1 MQAIT
6 QQIRPFDDRLLGWWY
21 RIAAPPEVSDEAPLR
36 DRMRVRS
43 GRLTSVIFL
52 VEIIFSIVGLIGS
65 VLNTPYGIPL
75 VLVTLITLIIGTIL
89 NRRGKTIL
97 AGVIVIVILTAG
109 LALGILFTPGGLTAS
124 LLPIF
129 DFFAINGL
137 IAASLPLPWLTLPIT
152 LFDCLFTMAALTL
165 LPKSP
170 EIAKLMQTQPFV
182 TYSGPLEIQII
193 VAVMT
198 FLWVSS
204 TYREMNRANSAEEVS
219 KLTMEIAMQ
228 QQVAQEEKQQLE
240 ESAYTTGTSLD
251 ALILE
256 ISKGFI
262 TPQQPVDRSMK
273 REF

>member
-1 MQAIT
+1 MASEMAIET
-6 QQIRPFDDRLLGWWY
+6 N
-21 RIAAPPEVSDEAPLR
+21 A
-36 DRMRVRS
+36 S
-43 GRLTSVIFL
+43 GTSVDL
-52 VEIIFSIVGLIGS
+52 VIIAV
-65 VLNTPYGIPL
+65 V
-75 VLVTLITLIIGTIL
+75 
-89 NRRGKTIL
+89 
-97 AGVIVIVILTAG
+97 
-109 LALGILFTPGGLTAS
+109 S